1 MNAKLK
7 RGFTIIEMVIVIAII
22 GILAAVLVPT
32 YRNVVDRANSGAALQ
47 TSRAS
52 LNEWLSVA
60 TGSAGVPTAGND
72 AHGNYLSPAYFM
84 AKQGNGVYQ
93 FRYNEGSVERT
104 DDDAEKY
111 MDFSVLD
118 QIEVYLTTPLEDP
131 SFDPERYSAVIYRQ
145 EVHCRPDCP
154 HREEH
159 GPGDTYS
166 NFYLLRRADSAYAL
180 GGADVIM
187 LISGEQKFWVAAGME
202 YFEDV
207 TGGFFEDPTL
217 SGQLRVKGQ
226 GDVAEKSVI
235 LTQYECRTFAEW
247 NTSRYL
253 VTFVKN
259 ADDASFVPGF
269 DPDDHTGLN
278 ATSMPTAAEISREGY
293 TLEGWNTK
301 ADGSGAQYAP
311 GAVVETHEETAF
323 YAVWKAISAPT
334 PEKLTFTLLDDG
346 TGYSVKAAST
356 EITGEV
362 VIPATYEGLP
372 VKVIANN
379 AFLQC
384 SSMTG
389 ITIPNSVTTIG
400 IYAFYS
406 CRSLTSITIPDSV
419 TSILGGAFSC
429 CTGLTSI
436 TVSPD
441 NSALKSLDGVLYTKD
456 GKTLVSYPG
465 AKSGAYV
472 IPDSVTSIGGYAFS
486 GCNGLTSITIPDGVT
501 SISVYA
507 FSNCSSLTSIT
518 VSPDNSAYKSLDG
531 VLYTINGSTLIAY
544 AGGKSGAYVIPDS
557 VTSIFEG
564 AFYNCTGLTSVT
576 IPDSVTSIGISA
588 FSGCSSLTSITI
600 PDSVTSIGSYAF
612 NSCSSLGSINYSGT
626 ESQWNA
632 ITIAERWRDD
642 TLLTTI
648 HCTDGDITLS

>member
-47 TSRAS
+47 SARAS

-60 TGSAGVPTAGND
+60 TGRAGVPVAGDD
-72 AHGNYLSPAYFM
+72 AHGNYLSPVYFM

-93 FRYNEGSVERT
+93 FRYNEGTVERT
-104 DDDAEKY
+104 DNDAEKY
-111 MDFSVLD
+111 IDFSVLD
-118 QIEVYLTTPLEDP
+118 QVEVYLTTPLEDP
-131 SFDPERYSAVIYRQ
+131 NFDPERYSAVIYRQ
-145 EVHCRPDCP
+145 EVQCRPDCP
-154 HREEH
+154 HRDEH

-202 YFEDV
+202 YFKDV

-226 GDVAEKSVI
+226 GDVAEKSII

-259 ADDASFVPGF
+259 ADDASFAAGF
-269 DPDDHTGLN
+269 SADSHIGVN
-278 ATSMPTAAEISREGY
+278 ASTMPTAAEISREGY
-293 TLEGWNTK
+293 TLVGWNTK
-301 ADGSGAQYAP
+301 ADGSGTQYAP
-311 GAVVETHEETAF
+311 GAVAETHEETAF
-323 YAVWKAISAPT
+323 YAVWKAINAPT

-356 EITGEV
+356 EIADKV

-372 VKVIANN
+372 VKEIEEG
-379 AFLQC
+379 AFQSCMSLT
-384 SSMTG
+384 S
-389 ITIPNSVTTIG
+389 IIIPNSVTSIGSYAFSGCNGLTSITIPDSVTSIGESAFLDCTVLTSITIPDSVTSIGKSAFFDCTVLTSITIPDSVTTIG
-400 IYAFYS
+400 KCAFAVCSSLTSITVSPGNSAYKS
-406 CRSLTSITIPDSV
+406 IDGVLFTKDGKVLVACLCGKSGDYVIPDGVTNIGGGAFFGCDGLTGVTIPNGVTSIGFEAFDGCRSLTSITIPDSV
-419 TSILGGAFSC
+419 TSIGDLAF
-429 CTGLTSI
+429 
-436 TVSPD
+436 D
-441 NSALKSLDGVLYTKD
+441 
-456 GKTLVSYPG
+456 
-465 AKSGAYV
+465 
-472 IPDSVTSIGGYAFS
+472 
-486 GCNGLTSITIPDGVT
+486 
-501 SISVYA
+501 
-507 FSNCSSLTSIT
+507 
-518 VSPDNSAYKSLDG
+518 
-531 VLYTINGSTLIAY
+531 
-544 AGGKSGAYVIPDS
+544 
-557 VTSIFEG
+557 
-564 AFYNCTGLTSVT
+564 
-576 IPDSVTSIGISA
+576 
-588 FSGCSSLTSITI
+588 GCSALTSITI

-632 ITIAERWRDD
+632 ITIGENWRDYSF
-642 TLLTTI
+642 LTTV